1 MCTVCGIL
9 YVVGIAKPQQTSI
22 RTYKYK
28 VQRARV
34 RVQRLSSP
42 LVDYSALFLVGLRG
56 SGAGWSA
63 GGTEWQNQSQ
73 PASVSGVFHL
83 VTGSQLCVWGG
94 GNEEGEWS
102 GRGGVWE
109 EGGMRGE
116 WEDARGVGVEKR
128 RGGSA
133 KRGESVRR
141 EWNGMGRDWNE
152 RGLEGNGVKGD

>member
-1 MCTVCGIL
+1 MSSVIRNQ
-9 YVVGIAKPQQTSI
+9 PQQTSI

-73 PASVSGVFHL
+73 PALVSGVFRL
-83 VTGSQLCVWGG
+83 VTGSQLCVWGRECG
-94 GNEEGEWS
+94 GEWS

-109 EGGMRGE
+109 EGGG
-116 WEDARGVGVEKR
+116 
-128 RGGSA
+128 
-133 KRGESVRR
+133 
-141 EWNGMGRDWNE
+141 
-152 RGLEGNGVKGD
+152 